1 VLNLKTLYL
10 PVLLVLK
17 EKVLYRLLALDL
29 DGTLVDEG
37 KPLPPHVI
45 EALQEVAK
53 KGVTI
58 AIVTGRMHRAALP
71 YAKALNLSMP
81 LISYQGAMV
90 RHTVTD
96 EIIYHQPLPFAL
108 AREFIV
114 EMQQRKHHINLYLN
128 DNLYVA
134 ESTLEVKA
142 YEFIAGVTAE
152 VVGDLLEF
160 IDQKQEPPTK
170 VLAITDAKI
179 APELYEEMHARFNP
193 QLYIT
198 RSYAT
203 FTEALNPLC
212 SKGKALA
219 ALAKSMGISSAETI
233 AVGDNLNDLP
243 MLEWAGLGVAVAN
256 ADKAL
261 KPHAGYITTKRVS
274 EGVLEVIEKF
284 L

>member
-1 VLNLKTLYL
+1 
-10 PVLLVLK
+10 
-17 EKVLYRLLALDL
+17 LYRLLALDL

-37 KPLPPHVI
+37 RPLLPHVI
-45 EALQEVAK
+45 EALQQVAK
-53 KGVTI
+53 KGITV

-71 YAKALNLSMP
+71 YAKALNLSIP

-108 AREFIV
+108 AREFIS
-114 EMQQRKHHINLYLN
+114 EIQKCDYHINLYLN

-134 ESTLEVKA
+134 KATPEVKA
-142 YEFIAGVTAE
+142 YEFITGVTAE
-152 VVGDLLEF
+152 IVGNLLQF
-160 IDQKQEPPTK
+160 IDDKQEPPTK

-179 APELYEEMHARFNP
+179 APELYAEMHARFNP
-193 QLYIT
+193 DLYIT

-219 ALAKSMGISSAETI
+219 ELAKSMGISAKETI
-233 AVGDNLNDLP
+233 AIGDNLNDLP
-243 MLEWAGLGVAVAN
+243 MIEWAGLGVAVAN

-261 KPHAGYITTKRVS
+261 KPHADYITEKRVS
-274 EGVLEVIEKF
+274 DGVLEVIEKF